1 MAEAPRWG
9 RLLSWSLWLA
19 LTSATPAVAPGVLL
33 DKRLPPRWPAS
44 WNSNKVRPESR
55 LNTLGARC
63 NPAVSPVFTPGLVSG
78 PSPQVSC
85 CAWSDVHRFIYV
97 KTAKTAG
104 SSILLG
110 ALRSTLCPVTAA
122 TTAVATDFTRTLR
135 FDADCPSAVLH
146 PTGLLF
152 PVTSD
157 GGAAESPA
165 GNAANGSIAAHR
177 RMLDAQATPASASTD
192 CVPCSAVEAWK
203 WETYFVF
210 GAARNPFERVVSSY
224 DYCQVAAL
232 GLPFNFFCTQPDLAA
247 ACPAAAGPPKKNI
260 HWAPQAS
267 AFFYRGSYNR
277 VDFLLDVHSLAASL
291 TSLTAHLQAR
301 APAFPALNLSNIRVN
316 VVHREETPFLD
327 WYAGA
332 AKHCLCTVEQKYK
345 ADVFHF
351 GRLVRRG
358 DAWIQQH
365 QAHCMNASRASSS
378 TSTSATAR
386 ATLAAAPR
394 RRGLT

>member
-1 MAEAPRWG
+1 MELQQGAIGERWRPQWRAVQPCG
-9 RLLSWSLWLA
+9 
-19 LTSATPAVAPGVLL
+19 LTVT
-33 DKRLPPRWPAS
+33 
-44 WNSNKVRPESR
+44 
-55 LNTLGARC
+55 
-63 NPAVSPVFTPGLVSG
+63 VFTRVCFSG
-78 PSPQVSC
+78 PFPQVSC
-85 CAWSDVHRFIYV
+85 CVWSDVHRFIYV

-135 FDADCPSAVLH
+135 FDANCPSSVLH

-152 PVTSD
+152 PVPPD

-165 GNAANGSIAAHR
+165 GNAGNASNAAHR
-177 RMLDAQATPASASTD
+177 RMLDAPVSASTD

-203 WETYFVF
+203 WDTYFVF

-277 VDFLLDVHSLAASL
+277 VDFLLDVHYLAASL
-291 TSLTAHLQAR
+291 TSLTTHLQAR
-301 APAFPALNLSNIRVN
+301 APAFPTLNLSNIQVN

-332 AKHCLCTVEQKYK
+332 AKHCLCTVEQQYK

-351 GRLVRRG
+351 GSLGRRG
-358 DAWIQQH
+358 EAWMQQH
-365 QAHCMNASRASSS
+365 QAHCMNASSTTSS

-386 ATLAAAPR
+386 ATLAATPR
-394 RRGLT
+394 RLGLT